1 MAGFD
6 DTLAQYK
13 QFGATPDQIK
23 AISAAYSYV
32 PKAGEFNAID
42 PGGGEGGTKSWDAGA
57 NAASVASK
65 FDWYKGMRHNMEH
78 GFGGLAETWNNL
90 LPIAMAAVG
99 AYGYEGEAAGGAAG
113 AETGSS
119 VALGEAGG
127 YGAAA
132 SAETAGT
139 ATALGEAG
147 GYGATT
153 AGAAATTS
161 SGSTTAAAKS
171 GVGKYATVNNAQKL
185 YSGLQLAQALTAP
198 KVPGAA
204 PPPKA
209 SQTPGLQNARGNLSG
224 GTPGVASTFLTGTAG
239 VDPSLLN
246 LGRSTL
252 LGG

>member
-78 GFGGLAETWNNL
+78 GFAGLAETWTNL
-90 LPIAMAAVG
+90 SPIAMAAVG
-99 AYGYEGEAAGGAAG
+99 AYGYEGEAAGG
-113 AETGSS
+113 
-119 VALGEAGG
+119 
-127 YGAAA
+127 GAAA
-132 SAETAGT
+132 GGEAP
-139 ATALGEAG
+139 TALGEAG
-147 GYGATT
+147 GYGATASTET
-153 AGAAATTS
+153 AGTTTALGDAATATPATTTTA
-161 SGSTTAAAKS
+161 TTAAPTKS
-171 GVGKYATVNNAQKL
+171 GVSQYATMANAEKL
-185 YSGLQLAQALTAP
+185 YSGLKIVQGLAAP
-198 KVPGAA
+198 KAPSAA
-204 PPPKA
+204 PPPKTTQA
-209 SQTPGLQNARGNLSG
+209 PGLQNARGNLSG

>member
-78 GFGGLAETWNNL
+78 GFAGLAETWTNL

-99 AYGYEGEAAGGAAG
+99 DRK
-113 AETGSS
+113 S
-119 VALGEAGG
+119 V
-127 YGAAA
+127 
-132 SAETAGT
+132 
-139 ATALGEAG
+139 
-147 GYGATT
+147 
-153 AGAAATTS
+153 
-161 SGSTTAAAKS
+161 
-171 GVGKYATVNNAQKL
+171 V
-185 YSGLQLAQALTAP
+185 
-198 KVPGAA
+198 
-204 PPPKA
+204 
-209 SQTPGLQNARGNLSG
+209 
-224 GTPGVASTFLTGTAG
+224 
-239 VDPSLLN
+239 
-246 LGRSTL
+246 
-252 LGG
+252 

>member
-6 DTLAQYK
+6 DTLAQYR

-78 GFGGLAETWNNL
+78 GFAGLAETWTNL
-90 LPIAMAAVG
+90 SPIAMAAVG
-99 AYGYEGEAAGGAAG
+99 AYGYGGEAAGG
-113 AETGSS
+113 
-119 VALGEAGG
+119 
-127 YGAAA
+127 GAAA
-132 SAETAGT
+132 GGEAP
-139 ATALGEAG
+139 TALGEAG
-147 GYGATT
+147 GYGATASTET
-153 AGAAATTS
+153 AGTTTALGDAATAAPATT
-161 SGSTTAAAKS
+161 TTAAPAKS
-171 GVGKYATVNNAQKL
+171 GVSQYATMANAQKL

>member
-78 GFGGLAETWNNL
+78 GFAGLAETWTNL

-99 AYGYEGEAAGGAAG
+99 AYGYEGEAAGG
-113 AETGSS
+113 
-119 VALGEAGG
+119 
-127 YGAAA
+127 GAAA
-132 SAETAGT
+132 GGEAP
-139 ATALGEAG
+139 TALGEAG
-147 GYGATT
+147 GYGATASTET
-153 AGAAATTS
+153 AGTTTALGDAATATPATTTTA
-161 SGSTTAAAKS
+161 TTAAPTKS

>member
-99 AYGYEGEAAGGAAG
+99 AYGYEGEAAGG
-113 AETGSS
+113 
-119 VALGEAGG
+119 
-127 YGAAA
+127 GAAA
-132 SAETAGT
+132 GGEAP
-139 ATALGEAG
+139 TALGEAG
-147 GYGATT
+147 GYGATASTET
-153 AGAAATTS
+153 AGTTTALGDAAT
-161 SGSTTAAAKS
+161 AAPAKS
-171 GVGKYATVNNAQKL
+171 GVSQYATMANAQKL